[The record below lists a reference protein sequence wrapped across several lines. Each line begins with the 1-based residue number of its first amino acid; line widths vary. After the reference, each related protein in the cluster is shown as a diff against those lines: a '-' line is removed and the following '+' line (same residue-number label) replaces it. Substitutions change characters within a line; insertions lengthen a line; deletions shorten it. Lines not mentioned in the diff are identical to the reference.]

1 MIKDDGGPHHH
12 HPPQDLCLHLLP
24 LCQEPGPGDP
34 AVGVELHR
42 HSVAPARHLR
52 DHFQDDDTAPLHQG
66 FYLTILHRW
75 SLGIP
80 KNII

>member
-24 LCQEPGPGDP
+24 LCQKPGPSDP
-34 AVGVELHR
+34 AVRVELHR

-52 DHFQDDDTAPLHQG
+52 DHFQGRNVAP
-66 FYLTILHRW
+66 FASRILP
-75 SLGIP
+75 SFS
-80 KNII
+80 